1 MDSIGIALT
10 AATLATAVLLSPKSK
25 DEEVEIITEKQV
37 SAKSNNKKLSL
48 GEGWSMAKERLAK
61 LKFKLSST
69 QSNTPADGNCLFHSI
84 VNQCP
89 EFESH
94 GKLREIVC
102 SNVLPMVEENRI
114 FWGTD
119 ETMIDWID
127 RMVVLGT
134 FGDEYCLQIIANL
147 TGRDINLIPVHEDSA
162 HYLKLYCSIK
172 SDNPGGHAPIWLLW
186 FEETKF
192 IHGHFQSI
200 EVEDAPNNRVLQHYN
215 WTWRQSQRSV
225 RTFSCNSLDSMV
237 PVPIFTSSVYESSSM
252 ESVNTGKSYNY
263 FHFSIY
269 IISRQY

>member
-1 MDSIGIALT
+1 M
-10 AATLATAVLLSPKSK
+10 
-25 DEEVEIITEKQV
+25 
-37 SAKSNNKKLSL
+37 
-48 GEGWSMAKERLAK
+48 
-61 LKFKLSST
+61 
-69 QSNTPADGNCLFHSI
+69 
-84 VNQCP
+84 
-89 EFESH
+89 
-94 GKLREIVC
+94 C